1 MRRRLDLAATL
12 VAGPEVL
19 FLDEPT
25 TGLDPRA
32 RLELWDVLDVLV
44 GEGATIL
51 LTTQYLEEADRLADD
66 IVVIDHG
73 KVIAR
78 GDARELK
85 RQVGGAQLFATLVA
99 DDELDAAAAPR
110 GAHRRRRARRST
122 AARGRCSRPPTAAPA
137 PVSRLADALADDG
150 IEVEDLGLRQPTLDD
165 VFLTLT
171 GAHIEAESRG
181 GEAMSADSVQ
191 LPDIADRRGNFAGD
205 VQVVARRGLLHM
217 RREPEALADVT
228 IQPVIFV
235 VLFAYVFGGAIE
247 VPGGGYREF
256 LMGGIFAQT
265 LVFGAFGVAMSLASD
280 RTQRRHRPVPLAA
293 HGARRRAGRPRRRA
307 PRAQLHP
314 DHPDVALRPGRRLA
328 DPHLASRRRS
338 PATR

>member
-1 MRRRLDLAATL
+1 MVAGFDVATEAQSVRRVLGLAGQSATVDEILTGRENLVMIGELHHLGRKVAQARAAELLEQFSLVEAADRLAKTYSGGMRRRLDLAATL

-85 RQVGGAQLFATLVA
+85 RQVGGAQLFATLVS
-99 DDELDAAAAPR
+99 DDGLDAAAAHVARIAGAAPEIDR
-110 GAHRRRRARRST
+110 GARSVLAPTDGGARAI
-122 AARGRCSRPPTAAPA
+122 
-137 PVSRLADALADDG
+137 SRLADALADDG

-171 GAHIEAESRG
+171 GAHIEA
-181 GEAMSADSVQ
+181 
-191 LPDIADRRGNFAGD
+191 
-205 VQVVARRGLLHM
+205 
-217 RREPEALADVT
+217 
-228 IQPVIFV
+228 
-235 VLFAYVFGGAIE
+235 
-247 VPGGGYREF
+247 
-256 LMGGIFAQT
+256 
-265 LVFGAFGVAMSLASD
+265 
-280 RTQRRHRPVPLAA
+280 
-293 HGARRRAGRPRRRA
+293 
-307 PRAQLHP
+307 
-314 DHPDVALRPGRRLA
+314 DVAEAKR
-328 DPHLASRRRS
+328 
-338 PATR
+338 

>member
-1 MRRRLDLAATL
+1 VTDDAITVQGLVKRFGATTALDDVSFEVPRGTVCGLLGPNGAGKTTAVRILAGLSIPDAGRAVVSGFDVATDAQAVRRVLGLAGQSATVDDILTGRENLVMIGELHHLGRKVAKARAAELLEQFSLTDAADRLAKTYSGGMRRRLDLAATL

-85 RQVGGAQLFATLVA
+85 RQVGGAQLFATLVS
-99 DDELDAAAAPR
+99 DDDLDAAAAHVARIAGAAPEIDR
-110 GAHRRRRARRST
+110 GARSVLAPTDGGARAIS
-122 AARGRCSRPPTAAPA
+122 S
-137 PVSRLADALADDG
+137 LADALADDG

-171 GAHIEAESRG
+171 GAHIEDE
-181 GEAMSADSVQ
+181 
-191 LPDIADRRGNFAGD
+191 IA
-205 VQVVARRGLLHM
+205 
-217 RREPEALADVT
+217 
-228 IQPVIFV
+228 
-235 VLFAYVFGGAIE
+235 GAK
-247 VPGGGYREF
+247 R
-256 LMGGIFAQT
+256 
-265 LVFGAFGVAMSLASD
+265 
-280 RTQRRHRPVPLAA
+280 
-293 HGARRRAGRPRRRA
+293 
-307 PRAQLHP
+307 
-314 DHPDVALRPGRRLA
+314 
-328 DPHLASRRRS
+328 
-338 PATR
+338 